1 MPPPAPLTSDLGA
14 FVEAELDILVDALSC
29 DGTGAAL
36 CGTLLSRGVHV
47 VSASK
52 RVIAGHHGR
61 LTGAAD
67 GGARLLYAA
76 SVGGSAPILETV
88 SSAAAQGRV
97 SEVLCVVNGTVNFI
111 LGRLAAGIHS
121 DEALRQA
128 PAAGFAEEDCEADLS
143 GADAAAK
150 LRIVAHHAFGI
161 GPETLDV
168 AAESLDADA
177 IARIT
182 ASGERWA
189 QVARLERIDGLIDAS
204 VRLRPLREAPDLAG
218 AADEWNAALV
228 SLIDGTQFRCIGRG
242 AGGAAT
248 AEAIVADLDDISRHA
263 DEAEI
268 LRSGIAS

>member
-1 MPPPAPLTSDLGA
+1 
-14 FVEAELDILVDALSC
+14 
-29 DGTGAAL
+29 
-36 CGTLLSRGVHV
+36 LLSRGVHV

-67 GGARLLYAA
+67 SGARLLYAA

-88 SSAAAQGRV
+88 FSAAAQGRV

-111 LGRLAAGIHS
+111 LDRLAAGIHP

-128 PAAGFAEEDCEADLS
+128 RAAGFAEEDCEADLS
-143 GADAAAK
+143 GADAGAK

-177 IARIT
+177 IARII
-182 ASGERWA
+182 ASGERWV
-189 QVARLERIDGLIDAS
+189 QVARLERTDGLIDAS

-218 AADEWNAALV
+218 AADEWNAAVV

-268 LRSGIAS
+268 LRSRIAS